1 MNMGRDLQDSLWVTQ
16 TTEMTG
22 TTRGCLIHPLLIMDA
37 MTIRISLEG
46 EMTVEVVTTVD
57 RDTMAAE
64 GMTVAEGD
72 GTTASVVEIIGIKGE
87 TIVGTAISIAM
98 VEGREE
104 VREMTIEGD
113 QTQL

>member
-1 MNMGRDLQDSLWVTQ
+1 MNMDRDLQDSRWMTQ

-22 TTRGCLIHPLLIMDA
+22 TTRGCLTHPLLISDA

-46 EMTVEVVTTVD
+46 EMTVEAVMMVD

-64 GMTVAEGD
+64 GMTVAGED
-72 GTTASVVEIIGIKGE
+72 ETTASVVEIGIKVE
-87 TIVGTAISIAM
+87 TIVAIAISIAM
-98 VEGREE
+98 VEDQEE

>member
-22 TTRGCLIHPLLIMDA
+22 TTRGCPTHPLLITDA

-46 EMTVEVVTTVD
+46 KMTVDPVTTED
-57 RDTMAAE
+57 RDTMVAD
-64 GMTVAEGD
+64 GMTAAVGD
-72 GTTASVVEIIGIKGE
+72 EITASVVEIGTKVE
-87 TIVGTAISIAM
+87 TIADTAISIAM
-98 VEGREE
+98 VEGQEE